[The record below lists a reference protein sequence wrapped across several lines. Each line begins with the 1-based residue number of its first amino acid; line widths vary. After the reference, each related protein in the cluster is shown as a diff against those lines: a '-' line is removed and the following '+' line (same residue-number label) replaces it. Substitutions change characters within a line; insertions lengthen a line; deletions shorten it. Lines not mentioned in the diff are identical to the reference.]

1 MVETRWRTIPEF
13 PRYEVSDRGEIYNT
27 YYRQMMRTSLS
38 THGHVKINLTDD
50 RGQRHTRSVALL
62 VANAFVRPP
71 NHLCDYL
78 ILLDG
83 NLERVEAVNLAWRPR
98 WFAWRY
104 THQLKVRQPVH
115 YRNLMVR
122 DMVHNFTYNSI
133 VEAGIEEGLLF
144 DDIWRSTYTDEE
156 VFPTGAVFE
165 VTERV

>member
-1 MVETRWRTIPEF
+1 MVEARWRTIPEF

-27 YYRQMMRTSLS
+27 RTRQMMRTSLN
-38 THGHVKINLTDD
+38 THGHVKINLADEV
-50 RGQRHTRSVALL
+50 GERHTRSVALL
-62 VANAFVRPP
+62 VAQAFVPSP

-83 NLERVEAVNLAWRPR
+83 NLERVEASNLAWRPR
-98 WFAWRY
+98 WFAWKY
-104 THQLKVRQPVH
+104 TQQLKIQQPLH
-115 YRNLMVR
+115 YRNLPVR
-122 DMVHNFTYNSI
+122 DMAHNFTYNSI

-144 DDIWRSTYTDEE
+144 HDVWRSTYTEME